1 MCSRLFAHY
10 ILIHH
15 SKKGNQMKELSEFD
29 VALVDG
35 GQSASYDAGYA
46 VGKAVAEVDAAA
58 EVAWTGIKIGMG
70 L

>member
-1 MCSRLFAHY
+1 
-10 ILIHH
+10 
-15 SKKGNQMKELSEFD
+15 MKELNEFD

-58 EVAWTGIKIGMG
+58 EAAWTGIKIGMG